1 MKIYED
7 VTRPALERAEAL
19 VSEMTVE
26 EAASQLRYDAPAIE
40 RLGIP
45 AYNWWNEAL
54 HGVARA
60 GTATMFPQA
69 IGLAAMFDPS
79 TLYRVGE
86 VVSTEARAKYNGTF
100 RRGDR
105 SIYKGLTFW
114 SPNINI
120 FRDPRWGRGHETYG
134 EDPYLT
140 AECGKAYVHGLQGDG
155 PVMRAAACAKHAAVH
170 SGPEGIRHGFNAVA
184 SPKDIE
190 ETYLPA
196 FESLVKEAHVEGIM
210 GAYNAINGEPS
221 CASPFLQE
229 KLRSWGFDGYFVSDC
244 GAISDFHQFHHFTAN
259 AVDSAALALKNGC
272 DINCG
277 GCYASIMTA
286 YEEGLVTEDD
296 IRSAAIRAMRTRIRL
311 GLFSGKTEFDD
322 ISYDVVACDD
332 HKDLAWLCSLQSM
345 VLLKNNGILPLDE
358 ETISTIAVVGPNANS
373 RSVLE
378 GNYMGTADRYI
389 TLLEGIQDR
398 FAGRVLYA
406 PGAHLYKFRSE
417 NCNGDF
423 DHDRL
428 AEALD
433 CAEHADIV
441 IACVGLDPSIEGEA
455 GDASNEYAAG
465 DKRDLRLPE
474 SQRVLVE
481 ALAKTGKPLIILCA
495 AGSAMNCEVDCDALL
510 HVWYPGQMG
519 GEAAASILF
528 GDFAPSGKLP
538 VTFYDDS
545 DKLPDFTD
553 YAMKGRTYRYTQDN
567 ILYPFGFGLTYGTTL
582 MKELTS
588 ENGIASVTVENP
600 GAERVD
606 DVVQLYLHDDA
617 DCAVPN
623 WALCGFERVTLA
635 GGQTKTVHIRID
647 ERAFTSVDE
656 NGIRAVRGNVYTLY
670 AGTHQPD
677 EKSCALAGTQCL
689 SLEIKR

>member
-1 MKIYED
+1 MKLYED
-7 VTRPALERAEAL
+7 ITLSVQERAEAL

-54 HGVARA
+54 HGVARS
-60 GTATMFPQA
+60 GTATVFPQA
-69 IGLAAMFDPS
+69 IGLAAMFDPA
-79 TLYRVGE
+79 TMTQIGE
-86 VVSTEARAKYNGTF
+86 IVSKEARAKYNGYQ
-100 RRGDR
+100 RRGDTG
-105 SIYKGLTFW
+105 IYKGLTFW

-140 AECGKAYVHGLQGDG
+140 AECGKAYVRGLQGDG
-155 PVMRAAACAKHAAVH
+155 PILRSAACAKHFAVH
-170 SGPEGIRHGFNAVA
+170 SGPESIRHGFDSVV
-184 SPKDIE
+184 SEKDME
-190 ETYLPA
+190 ETYFPA
-196 FESLVKEAHVEGIM
+196 FEALVRDAHVEGIM
-210 GAYNAINGEPS
+210 GAYNAVNGEPS
-221 CASPFLQE
+221 CASPYLQE

-244 GAISDFHQFHHFTAN
+244 GALSDFHQFLHVTAN
-259 AVDSAALALKNGC
+259 AVDSAALALKNGG

-277 GCYASIMTA
+277 GCYASIMAA
-286 YEEGLVTEDD
+286 YEEGLVSEND
-296 IRSAAIRAMRTRIRL
+296 IREACVRAMRTRIRL
-311 GLFSGKTEFDD
+311 GLFSPATEYDSL
-322 ISYDVVACDD
+322 SYDIVACDD
-332 HKDLAWLCSLQSM
+332 HKDTAWLSALQSM

-358 ETISTIAVVGPNANS
+358 EHLSTIAVVGPNANS
-373 RSVLE
+373 RTVLE

-398 FAGRVLYA
+398 FAGRVIYA

-417 NCNGDF
+417 NCNNDG

-428 AEALD
+428 AEALEAAA
-433 CAEHADIV
+433 CADIV
-441 IACVGLDPSIEGEA
+441 IACVGLDPSIEGEQ

-474 SQRVLVE
+474 SQRVLLRALE
-481 ALAKTGKPLIILCA
+481 ATGKPLIVLCA
-495 AGSAMNCEVDCDALL
+495 AGSAMNVEVSCDALL
-510 HVWYPGQMG
+510 HVWDPGQMG

-538 VTFYDDS
+538 VTFYEET
-545 DKLPDFTD
+545 DKLPDFSD
-553 YAMKGRTYRYTQDN
+553 YSMKNRTYRYTQDN
-567 ILYPFGFGLTYGTTL
+567 ILYPFGFGLTYGTVL
-582 MKELTS
+582 VRELTY
-588 ENGIASVTVENP
+588 ENGIAAVTVENP
-600 GAERVD
+600 GDSRID

-617 DCAVPN
+617 DCAVPYH
-623 WALCGFERVTLA
+623 ALCGFERITLA
-635 GGQTKTVHIRID
+635 AGQTKTVTLPIP

-656 NGIRAVRGNVYTLY
+656 NGTRAVRGHRYTLY

-677 EKSCALAGTQCL
+677 RLSCTLAGTECL
-689 SLEIKR
+689 SFEIEK